1 MRYFI
6 LSAIMVMTIGILNA
20 QVKPGISQKNLSVS
34 EKNLLDKHFKKY
46 KTFSIDKKEVLDSLK
61 NRGKCRVQLTIDKEN
76 DWLINL
82 RINDMR
88 ASDFIASYTSDSGT
102 FHYNSFIPNT
112 YKGKTSDNRIARFTI
127 DEDEFWGIITSN
139 EKEVMIRQTK
149 DYTKNSKDES
159 LIVYEK
165 SDIILTGDNDD
176 FVTDVLFAPI
186 EINTT
191 NTLKTAALCPYYLQ
205 IATEADFEF
214 YQVMG
219 SNIANTYSYIFSV
232 LNLIEG
238 VYESTF
244 DLKFIV
250 TFQNVWTT
258 SSDPYTS
265 TKSSET
271 LLNEFR
277 TEWNANRAGI
287 GRDIAHLFTGR
298 DYSGL
303 GIAWRSAIGN
313 SYAYS
318 SGEFR
323 TEMFKTTAHE
333 IGHNLGASD
342 ANLLV
347 PVPAECLCGG
357 QTASVMCQTYKDNN
371 LWFCQTSINEINPIL
386 SYYSG
391 LLIGYIPD
399 YRTLS
404 STATKFNEY
413 RAREKITS
421 TQVIENGLT
430 VYKTKEIEL
439 NGGFEVKL
447 GAEFQMIVDD
457 NGCE

>member
-1 MRYFI
+1 
-6 LSAIMVMTIGILNA
+6 MTIGILNA
-20 QVKPGISQKNLSVS
+20 QVKPSISQKNLSVS
-34 EKNLLDKHFKKY
+34 EKNLLDKHFKRY
-46 KTFSIDKKEVLDSLK
+46 KTFSIDKKEILDSLK

-76 DWLINL
+76 DWSINL

-149 DYTKNSKDES
+149 DYTKNSKDEN

-165 SDIILTGDNDD
+165 SDIILTGDNA
-176 FVTDVLFAPI
+176 DVVSDALIAPI
-186 EINTT
+186 ENITT

-265 TKSSET
+265 TTSSET

-287 GRDIAHLFTGR
+287 SRDIAHLFTGR
-298 DYSGL
+298 NYSGL
-303 GIAWRSAIGN
+303 GIAFLSQIGP
-313 SYAYS
+313 SYGYS
-318 SGEFR
+318 SGEYR
-323 TEMFKTTAHE
+323 TEMFETTAHE

-342 ANLLV
+342 ANLMAP
-347 PVPAECLCGG
+347 PVPADCLCGG
-357 QTASVMCQTYKDNN
+357 ETASVMCQTYRANN
-371 LWFCQTSINEINPIL
+371 LWFCQTSINEISPFL
-386 SYYSG
+386 ARKRAY
-391 LLIGYIPD
+391 LLGSSPD

-404 STATKFNEY
+404 GTETGFKEY

-430 VYKTKEIEL
+430 AYKTKEIEL
-439 NGGFEVKL
+439 NEGFEVKL